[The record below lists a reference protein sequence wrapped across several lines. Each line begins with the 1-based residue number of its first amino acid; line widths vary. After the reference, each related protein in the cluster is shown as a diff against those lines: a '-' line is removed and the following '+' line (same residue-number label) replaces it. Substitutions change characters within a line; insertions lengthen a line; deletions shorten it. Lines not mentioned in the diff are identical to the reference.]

1 MDEGAEKPIYVLGLG
16 GSLRRP
22 DGSDVALRMA
32 LRGAEEAGAQTDII
46 TADGLDLPLYP
57 SPKMDEHPAVVRLL
71 AAARRADGL
80 ILASPAYHGT
90 MSGAL
95 KNALDYFQFLAHD
108 VPPYLD
114 GRAIGVLST
123 GAGTQAAVQTVNAL
137 RDVVRALRAA
147 LDDVRPDVVLN
158 SAAYNRVDDA
168 ETDAATAFAVNAYG
182 PRALARASSD
192 AGAILVHYGTD
203 YVVDGARRRPYTEED
218 APLPLSAY
226 ATSKLCGEY
235 FVRALAPRQ
244 YVLRVCGLFGQAGRH
259 TRHGNFVET
268 MLRAAAAGRTLRVVT
283 DQIVAPTATRDVAAA
298 TLALVAGAAPYGLY
312 NCTAR

>member
-22 DGSDVALRMA
+22 SESEVALRMA
-32 LRGAEEAGAQTDII
+32 LRGAEDAGAEIDII
-46 TADGLDLPLYP
+46 TAEGLELPLYP

-137 RDVVRALRAA
+137 RDVAQSAERTREQPCLERRLAPAGEGASCSRARAA
-147 LDDVRPDVVLN
+147 
-158 SAAYNRVDDA
+158 SS
-168 ETDAATAFAVNAYG
+168 
-182 PRALARASSD
+182 PRISRRRSRRRGMRCTP
-192 AGAILVHYGTD
+192 AGA
-203 YVVDGARRRPYTEED
+203 R
-218 APLPLSAY
+218 
-226 ATSKLCGEY
+226 TS
-235 FVRALAPRQ
+235 
-244 YVLRVCGLFGQAGRH
+244 
-259 TRHGNFVET
+259 
-268 MLRAAAAGRTLRVVT
+268 
-283 DQIVAPTATRDVAAA
+283 I
-298 TLALVAGAAPYGLY
+298 
-312 NCTAR
+312 

>member
-1 MDEGAEKPIYVLGLG
+1 MDEGADRPIYVLGLG

-22 DGSDVALRMA
+22 SESEVALRMA
-32 LRGAEEAGAQTDII
+32 LRGAEEAGAETDII
-46 TADGLDLPLYP
+46 TADGLELPLYP

-137 RDVVRALRAA
+137 RDVVHALRGWPTPIGVPIHESRRSMA
-147 LDDVRPDVVLN
+147 
-158 SAAYNRVDDA
+158 VDEKID
-168 ETDAATAFAVNAYG
+168 ERTA
-182 PRALARASSD
+182 
-192 AGAILVHYGTD
+192 
-203 YVVDGARRRPYTEED
+203 
-218 APLPLSAY
+218 
-226 ATSKLCGEY
+226 
-235 FVRALAPRQ
+235 
-244 YVLRVCGLFGQAGRH
+244 
-259 TRHGNFVET
+259 T
-268 MLRAAAAGRTLRVVT
+268 MLRAMGAQVVEFALAQRAWRRALSELEGSRV
-283 DQIVAPTATRDVAAA
+283 
-298 TLALVAGAAPYGLY
+298 
-312 NCTAR
+312 